1 MKSKPTQNKE
11 SKVNELTQK
20 LKDGVQQFY
29 SSERWIEFL
38 KVQSKFHNY
47 SFNNVLLILLQ
58 RPGSSQIAGYGTWK
72 AMGRQVNTVK

>member
-38 KVQSKFHNY
+38 KVQSKRK
-47 SFNNVLLILLQ
+47 SSLIIRYPASILYESHHQ
-58 RPGSSQIAGYGTWK
+58 
-72 AMGRQVNTVK
+72 